1 MSGSHSVTDGFNGV
15 GPEKQTYAR
24 FEKVWCGP
32 NNQEIHKRIK

>member
-24 FEKVWCGP
+24 FEKMTRVD
-32 NNQEIHKRIK
+32 